1 MKIMAGTCALAAL
14 VMLAACGDKL
24 PESKAAKEIG
34 NIPKQTIDKAAGG
47 VDKALTQGAERL
59 KDDAEKK

>member
-1 MKIMAGTCALAAL
+1 MKWPIVVTLAIALTH
-14 VMLAACGDKL
+14 VAACGDKV

-34 NIPKQTIDKAAGG
+34 NIPKQTIDKAASG
-47 VDKALTQGAERL
+47 VDQALTQGAERL